1 MTIIITIKI
10 EETEEL
16 HRRTG
21 SCYKHSIS
29 AADSTT
35 RDSSYIKE
43 GFRYRV
49 SFMKTGVGEEK
60 KIWERERGGK
70 GFQKLNR

>member
-10 EETEEL
+10 ED
-16 HRRTG
+16 
-21 SCYKHSIS
+21 SIS

-60 KIWERERGGK
+60 KNLGKRKGRERFPK
-70 GFQKLNR
+70 TEQVRRNIKV

>member
-60 KIWERERGGK
+60 KSGK
-70 GFQKLNR
+70 EKGEGKVSKN